1 MKKMLSIAAIAALAT
16 SSFAASDLAGA
27 FKEGK
32 ASGQLRGMY
41 IKTDVKSPAV
51 DTSAFAVGG
60 KLAYETASLHGI
72 SAGAAFYTSQD
83 LGTKNKD
90 AAKVDGSLY
99 DENSKSYSL
108 LGQAYLVGQ
117 FGKTTV
123 KVGRQQLD
131 TPLAGSDDIRMVPN
145 LFEAALVINTDV
157 PSTTLI
163 GGYVARMA
171 GWDSAAGNAVAIN
184 NAGTGAF
191 VANAGSSKLSRTA
204 FQSMSRS
211 ALGGYVDTDL
221 GNGQVGDNGVYV
233 VAAIN
238 NSVKDLTLQA
248 WEYYAVDVVN
258 AVYLQADYKLGLGKD
273 TALNLAGQFYNMQ
286 GIGKTKQLLK
296 DTDKAALAGTT
307 SANLGK
313 VDYNVYGAK
322 ASLETP
328 VGLTPYVAYNKVGE
342 QTDRSGGTFVFGA
355 WGGYPEFAMSEEFW
369 YNSGTNMNGGQ
380 SYKVGADYSLEK
392 LGLGAR
398 TFGLAYTKFDAKDKY
413 NGNTDRDA
421 SVIDAIYTCTGAL
434 VKNLDAK
441 LAYSSIDQKGS
452 ANDAQRLKVILNYSF

>member
-1 MKKMLSIAAIAALAT
+1 MKKMLSIAAVAALAT

-32 ASGQLRGMY
+32 ASGQIRGMY
-41 IKTDVKSPAV
+41 IKSDNKSPTV
-51 DTSAFAVGG
+51 DTSAFALGG
-60 KLAYETASLHGI
+60 KLAYETAPLYGI

-90 AAKVDGSLY
+90 TAKVDGSLY

-108 LGQAYLVGQ
+108 LGQAYVVGS

-123 KVGRQQLD
+123 KVGRQQID

-145 LFEAALVINTDV
+145 LFEAALVINTDL

-171 GWDSAAGNAVAIN
+171 GWDS
-184 NAGTGAF
+184 
-191 VANAGSSKLSRTA
+191 GSDKSARTT

-211 ALGGYVDTDL
+211 ALGGLADSSV
-221 GNGQVGDNGVYV
+221 NHKAVGDKGVY
-233 VAAIN
+233 AAAAV
-238 NSVKDLTLQA
+238 NSSIKDLTLQV
-248 WEYYAVDVVN
+248 WEYYAADVVN

-273 TALNLAGQFYNMQ
+273 MALNLAGQFYNMQ
-286 GIGKTKQLLK
+286 GIGATKNLLK
-296 DTDKAALAGTT
+296 DN
-307 SANLGK
+307 SLGK
-313 VDYNVYGAK
+313 VDYSVYGAK

-328 VGLTPYVAYNKVGE
+328 FGLTPYVAYNKIGE
-342 QTDRSGGTFVFGA
+342 QKDNGGGTYVFGA
-355 WGGYPEFAMSEEFW
+355 WGGYPEFAVAEETWLNSFGSATSGAARTGAT
-369 YNSGTNMNGGQ
+369 SGTNGAQ
-380 SYKVGADYSLEK
+380 TWKVGADYSLEK

-398 TFGLAYTKFDAKDKY
+398 TISLAYTSFDLKNKY
-413 NGNTDRDA
+413 NSNTDRDTGVLDVA
-421 SVIDAIYTCTGAL
+421 YTCSGAL

-441 LAYSSIDQKGS
+441 LVFESVDSKDNTID
-452 ANDAQRLKVILNYSF
+452 RKVYKAVLNYNF